1 MITLTMLKDS
11 LSLAGKM
18 SQSINQLRR
27 KLIKPTLPPQFS
39 KLAEKS
45 EESSEWLLGDSVS
58 ESVEN
63 LEKENKLKPLL
74 KDKKDSCK
82 RKYLEESPK
91 FQVLFKVPEKDSR
104 IWAKLPRLSTQDQNH
119 HGRKHSSYQKNLKR
133 TPSGFALRCVNSLH
147 LTQRFYKQS
156 RTCPSM

>member
-45 EESSEWLLGDSVS
+45 EES
-58 ESVEN
+58 
-63 LEKENKLKPLL
+63 
-74 KDKKDSCK
+74 
-82 RKYLEESPK
+82 
-91 FQVLFKVPEKDSR
+91 PE
-104 IWAKLPRLSTQDQNH
+104 
-119 HGRKHSSYQKNLKR
+119 
-133 TPSGFALRCVNSLH
+133 
-147 LTQRFYKQS
+147 
-156 RTCPSM
+156 